1 MYDKYFEK
9 LPKAEK
15 FEVTSTNV
23 KDGEPFK
30 TAQLSAILGIEGA
43 NDTSPQLSWFGA
55 PKNTKSYAITIYDM
69 DAPTGSGFWHWA
81 VANIPANINEIEEG
95 AGDDMGSGLPTGSL
109 QIPNDARAP
118 RYIGAAPAQGSG
130 IHRYLIVVH
139 ALDVEDIGIA
149 ADATPAFLGMHIA
162 GHILGRAILTATAT
176 L

>member
-81 VANIPANINEIEEG
+81 VANIPANINEIKEG

-109 QIPNDARAP
+109 QIPNDARAL